1 MLLQMG
7 PLLHFGPVI
16 TLVPST
22 NPATKAVINSHESQQ
37 TRLKLRNVSLSL
49 IASPALFRNVDQPKR
64 KN

>member
-1 MLLQMG
+1 MR

-16 TLVPST
+16 TLVSST

-37 TRLKLRNVSLSL
+37 TRAKLRNVGL
-49 IASPALFRNVDQPKR
+49 IASLALFGNVDQQKR